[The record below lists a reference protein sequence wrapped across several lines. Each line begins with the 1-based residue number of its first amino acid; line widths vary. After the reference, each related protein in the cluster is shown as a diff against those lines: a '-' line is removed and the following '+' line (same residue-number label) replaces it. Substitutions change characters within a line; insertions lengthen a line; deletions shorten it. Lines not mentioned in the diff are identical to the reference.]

1 MRYDP
6 LNPEVKQN
14 PYPSYEVLRREE
26 PVCWI
31 DSMQAFAVARYDDVK
46 DVLLNPKEYSSE
58 AFWDALLGEY
68 NPVPTVKWMITTDPP
83 NHLRLRKLANK
94 AFLPKHLLGLT
105 ERIQT
110 LAHEILDH
118 AVGRGE
124 DAFDFVWDFAALFP
138 VSVVADLLGVD
149 LERRLEFKH
158 WVDDLLGASNR
169 TSFTQ
174 EQKERTRRSV
184 EALRDYFIE
193 LIARR
198 RKTPGSD
205 LISGFV
211 QAEEDGQRLR
221 EDEILA
227 MGILLLIGGTETT
240 TNLLGNTLIL
250 LHERPDVYDT
260 VKREPSLIPDLIDEV
275 LRFNTPVQ
283 LLFRNTVREVELA
296 GVKISAGALVL
307 PLLGSANRDETKYPN
322 PNVFD
327 VQRKPKEI
335 LSFGAGPHFCIG
347 AQLSRLEAKLALEI
361 LLQRFERLILQEPTV
376 TWIDSYILRGPQK
389 LPVWFEATSAAPK
402 RTDST
407 RRSEA

>member
-1 MRYDP
+1 
-6 LNPEVKQN
+6 
-14 PYPSYEVLRREE
+14 
-26 PVCWI
+26 
-31 DSMQAFAVARYDDVK
+31 
-46 DVLLNPKEYSSE
+46 
-58 AFWDALLGEY
+58 
-68 NPVPTVKWMITTDPP
+68 
-83 NHLRLRKLANK
+83 LANK

-105 ERIQT
+105 ERIQALT
-110 LAHEILDH
+110 QEILDH
-118 AVGRGE
+118 AVSKGE
-124 DAFDFVWDFAALFP
+124 NAFDFVWDFAALFP
-138 VSVVADLLGVD
+138 VSVIADLLGVD

-169 TSFTQ
+169 ASFTP

-184 EALRDYFIE
+184 DSLREYFVE

-198 RKTPGSD
+198 RKTPGPD

-211 QAEEDGQRLR
+211 QAEEDGQMLR

-227 MGILLLIGGTETT
+227 MGIILLIGGTETT

-250 LHERPDVYDT
+250 LHERPDVYDAI
-260 VKREPSLIPDLIDEV
+260 KREPALIPDLVEEV

-296 GVKISAGALVL
+296 GVKIPAGALVL

-322 PNVFD
+322 PNAFD
-327 VQRKPKEI
+327 LQRKPKDI
-335 LSFGAGPHFCIG
+335 LSFGAGIHFCIG

-361 LLQRFERLILQEPTV
+361 LLQRFDRLILQEPKI

-389 LPVWFEATSAAPK
+389 LPVWFAATGAVPK
-402 RTDST
+402 RTDSP
-407 RRSEA
+407 RRNEV